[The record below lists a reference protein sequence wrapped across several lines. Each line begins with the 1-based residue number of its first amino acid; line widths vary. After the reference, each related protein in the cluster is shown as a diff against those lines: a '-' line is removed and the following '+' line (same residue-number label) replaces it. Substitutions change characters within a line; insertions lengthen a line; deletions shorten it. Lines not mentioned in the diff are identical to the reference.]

1 MTRAEFVAKWR
12 THLVGKLALGT
23 TDFRGS
29 CSAAFA
35 AGGNV
40 AALEAL
46 GAVLTRL
53 PAEADALLG
62 LIWDSL
68 QPPANG
74 TNGYTNGAPKR
85 LAVPEKVS

>member
-1 MTRAEFVAKWR
+1 MTRAEFVSKWR

-29 CSAAFA
+29 LSAAFA

-46 GAVLTRL
+46 GAVMARL
-53 PAEADALLG
+53 PAEADAMLG
-62 LIWDSL
+62 MRFDSL
-68 QPPANG
+68 QS
-74 TNGYTNGAPKR
+74 TNGANGHAKR
-85 LAVPEKVS
+85 LAVPEKVG

>member
-1 MTRAEFVAKWR
+1 MTRAEFIAKWR

-29 CSAAFA
+29 LSAAFA

-46 GAVLTRL
+46 GAVMARL
-53 PAEADALLG
+53 PAEADAMLG
-62 LIWDSL
+62 MMFDSL
-68 QPPANG
+68 QSGN
-74 TNGYTNGAPKR
+74 TNGHAAKR
-85 LAVPEKVS
+85 LAVPEKVTN